1 MSKSLLDSDCVF
13 LAVHII
19 GRFNGTVF
27 DERDVKF
34 PLGEGSEHNIPEG
47 LETALEKF
55 KKGEKSTI
63 KLTPEVSRELSFHV
77 LFCLWNLE

>member
-1 MSKSLLDSDCVF
+1 MIFYVF

-63 KLTPEVSRELSFHV
+63 KLSPEVSTELFVPCSILLMDFGV
-77 LFCLWNLE
+77 C